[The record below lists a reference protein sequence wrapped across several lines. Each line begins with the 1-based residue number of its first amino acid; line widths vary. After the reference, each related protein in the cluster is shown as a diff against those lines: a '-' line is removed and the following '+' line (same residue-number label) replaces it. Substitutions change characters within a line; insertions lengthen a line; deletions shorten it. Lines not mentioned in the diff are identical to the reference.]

1 MAAKSVASAT
11 NAPFGS
17 RKSRS
22 NCFGMFP
29 LMALTKRLMQ
39 SPDHRV
45 GGFYRT
51 STMLMSPYGIGHR
64 DHRGHRTADR
74 NQIDPM
80 PPMPPMPDGCGD
92 TEHAEALSA
101 GKRLRERRLALVRL

>member
-1 MAAKSVASAT
+1 
-11 NAPFGS
+11 
-17 RKSRS
+17 
-22 NCFGMFP
+22 
-29 LMALTKRLMQ
+29 
-39 SPDHRV
+39 
-45 GGFYRT
+45 
-51 STMLMSPYGIGHR
+51 MLMSLHGIGHR

-80 PPMPPMPDGCGD
+80 PPMPDGRRD